1 MKNACR
7 LTVFVLFMSLG
18 VSGILFAQ
26 SDLGRISGFIKDPSG
41 ATIANAKITVRNNT
55 GLERQTTT
63 NDSGY
68 YIITNVPPGLYTM
81 VAEVA
86 GFQKYETINNKLDPS
101 ADLVIDAT
109 LTVGAATQT
118 VEVSASAVQLQ
129 TESASVQ
136 KLITREQIDLL
147 ELNGR
152 NPIGLAALVP
162 GARSGTAASLTF
174 AFSQGPANFNG
185 SRNPENLITYDG
197 APATRT
203 RSNGTSLGAAD
214 VDSTQEVEI
223 LGSNYPAE
231 YGRTSGAQIRIV
243 TKTGTQTFHGA
254 AYEYLKNDAFNAN
267 TWTRNTNP
275 LTAHVAPLKYNQ
287 FGYNLGGPFYI
298 PGKFNTDKKKV
309 FFYWGEEWVKYHFL
323 ESGSTVGSAG
333 LLTVPT
339 LKMRAGDF
347 SELLDPN
354 NPFVTRT
361 VINPA
366 DPTKTKIKVPAYVT
380 DPQSPLA
387 SQCGQVIS
395 YGPPVVQN
403 TNGCF
408 TGNIIPS
415 NRLSPNGIGI
425 LNAWPIPNLASF
437 IGGNG
442 NWFAAKLH
450 TFDQRK
456 DTAGV
461 DVNLTDKQRLRFHA
475 MNYAYLEYQPLDGN
489 TDRTPKFFNRPNK
502 TGSVN
507 YTWTLNPRMV
517 NEVLISASEDVVLI
531 PVDTA
536 NFFNRTNACA
546 QSTVPCSL
554 NYAYIFPTGK
564 LLPNRIPTVNLTNFS
579 QLSGGPYP
587 SHSSGPIYD
596 ISDSFTWIK
605 QNHTLKFGALWE
617 RSGEDDNDEINVQA
631 CPTCTNNQ
639 NGQFL
644 FTDGRAGATGVAVA
658 NAALGLFDTY
668 SEIGHRA
675 YTIFRANM
683 WESFAQDSWKTRQ
696 NLTLTFGVR
705 YSVIVPYHALWGNM
719 IVFDP
724 RFYDPARA
732 VTISPTTGLIQG
744 TVDPKTG
751 LVIGTGADT
760 YNGMVIPGSGF
771 PSSAQGRVPEAD
783 PAQFDFSRLFRG
795 VPDHYSDIQWGE
807 IQPRLGVA
815 YQFNKKTVFR
825 AGGGRYTTRL
835 GVSDSIFLGGNP
847 PFQPNARVDN
857 GLADNPGAGGAA
869 NIPLLVTSQS
879 QAFKPPESWAWN
891 VTYEREMFWK
901 SLVSVGYVARR
912 GLHLQREADINQP
925 TTATMAQ
932 NPGVNPNALRPYKG
946 FGSIRQTDNVANS
959 IYNSLQ
965 ISWNRRYSGGL
976 QFGVSYTLSKSMDD
990 GSNQRDVVPDTYDIS
1005 MLWGPSEFDARHILV
1020 FNYLYDLPIFKNHST
1035 ILGKLLGG
1043 WQISGVTQFQTGLP
1057 CSVTVGNV
1065 DYTAIKGATP
1075 ATSVAGVG
1083 LDSNFGCGANGQYWV
1098 VNGKPKI
1105 IGTFGPN
1112 GQWFSTT
1119 NPDGSSIFSAPSAGT
1134 FNTQRVRDLIY
1145 QPGFQNWNLGLFKAF
1160 PITEKTG
1167 FQFRAEAFNF
1177 INHPNWCGG
1186 SGCSGTTNIG
1196 LNPTNLATFGK
1207 VLTKGGGVGGGER
1220 NLQLSLRAYF

>member
-7 LTVFVLFMSLG
+7 MSVVVFLMSLG

-26 SDLGRISGFIKDPSG
+26 SDLGRILGFIKDPSG
-41 ATIANAKITVRNNT
+41 ATIANVKVTVRSNA
-55 GLERQTTT
+55 GVERQTTT
-63 NDSGY
+63 NESGY
-68 YIITNVPPGLYTM
+68 YVITNVPAGLYTM
-81 VAEVA
+81 VAEA
-86 GFQKYETINNKLDPS
+86 TGFQKYETTNNKLDPS

-109 LTVGAATQT
+109 LSVGSASQT
-118 VEVSASAVQLQ
+118 VEVSASTVQLQ

-136 KLITREQIDLL
+136 KLVTREQIDLL

-162 GARSGTAASLTF
+162 GARSGTAATLTF
-174 AFSQGPANFNG
+174 SFSQGPANFNG

-223 LGSNYPAE
+223 LSGNYAPE

-243 TKTGTQTFHGA
+243 TKTGTENFHGA
-254 AYEYLKNDAFNAN
+254 AYEYLRNDAFNAN
-267 TWTRNTNP
+267 TWSRNAAP
-275 LTAHVAPLKYNQ
+275 SLEFVAPMKYNQ

-298 PGKFNTDKKKV
+298 PGKFNTNKKKV

-333 LLTVPT
+333 LLAVPT

-361 VINPA
+361 VTNPA
-366 DPTKTKIKVPAYVT
+366 DPTKTKVKVPVYVK

-387 SQCGQVIS
+387 SQCGQVVS
-395 YGPPVVQN
+395 YGPPVVLN

-408 TGNIIPS
+408 SGNLIPS

-425 LNAWPIPNLASF
+425 LNAWPIPNLTTF

-461 DVNLTDKQRLRFHA
+461 DVNLTEKQRLRFHA

-502 TGSVN
+502 TGSLN

-536 NFFNRTNACA
+536 NFFNRNNACA

-554 NYAYIFPTGK
+554 NYPYIFPTGK
-564 LLPNRIPTVNLTNFS
+564 LLPNRIPTVNLSNFS
-579 QLSGGPYP
+579 GLSGGPYP

-596 ISDSFTWIK
+596 ISDSFTWIRG
-605 QNHTLKFGALWE
+605 NHTLKFGALWE

-644 FTDGRAGATGVAVA
+644 FTDGRAGGTGVAVA
-658 NAALGLFDTY
+658 NAALGLFDSY

-683 WESFAQDSWKTRQ
+683 WESFAQDSWKMSQ
-696 NLTLTFGVR
+696 NLTLTFGAR

-724 RFYDPARA
+724 RFYDPNKA
-732 VTISPTTGLIQG
+732 VTIDPATGLIVG
-744 TVDPKTG
+744 AIDPKTG
-751 LVIGTGADT
+751 LVLGSGADT

-771 PSSAQGRVPEAD
+771 PSSAKAHFPEAD
-783 PAQFDFSRLFRG
+783 PAQFDFSRLFHG
-795 VPDHYSDIQWGE
+795 VSDHYSDVQWGE
-807 IQPRLGVA
+807 IQPRLGIA
-815 YQFNKKTVFR
+815 YQLNKKNVFR
-825 AGGGRYTTRL
+825 IGAGRYTTRL

-847 PFQPNARVDN
+847 PFQPNASIAN
-857 GLADNPGAGGAA
+857 GSADNPGAGGGA
-869 NIPLLVTSQS
+869 NIPRVVTTQS
-879 QAFKPPESWAWN
+879 KAFKPPESWAWN

-925 TTATMAQ
+925 TTAVVAA
-932 NPGVNPNALRPYKG
+932 NPGVNLNALRPYKG

-959 IYNSLQ
+959 TYNSLQ

-976 QFGVSYTLSKSMDD
+976 LFGVSYTLSKSMDD
-990 GSNQRDVVPDTYDIS
+990 GSNQRDVVPNTYDVRS
-1005 MLWGPSEFDARHILV
+1005 LWGPSEFDARHTLV
-1020 FNYLYDLPIFKNHST
+1020 FDYLYDLPFFKDHSKLT
-1035 ILGKLLGG
+1035 GKLIGG
-1043 WQISGVTQFQTGLP
+1043 WQISGLTQFQTGLP
-1057 CSVTVGNV
+1057 CSVAGPS
-1065 DYTAIKGATP
+1065 DY
-1075 ATSVAGVG
+1075 AGVG
-1083 LDSNFGCGANGQYWV
+1083 LDSNFGCGQNGQFWV
-1098 VNGKPKI
+1098 VNGTPKI
-1105 IGTFGPN
+1105 IGTFGPK
-1112 GQWFSTT
+1112 GQWFDTSVFTK
-1119 NPDGSSIFSAPSAGT
+1119 PAAGT
-1134 FNTQRVRDLIY
+1134 FNTQRARDLIY
-1145 QPGFQNWNLGLFKAF
+1145 QPGYQNWNLGLFKTF
-1160 PITEKTG
+1160 PVTERIG
-1167 FQFRAEAFNF
+1167 LQFRAEAFNF

-1196 LNPTNLATFGK
+1196 LNPTSSTFGK